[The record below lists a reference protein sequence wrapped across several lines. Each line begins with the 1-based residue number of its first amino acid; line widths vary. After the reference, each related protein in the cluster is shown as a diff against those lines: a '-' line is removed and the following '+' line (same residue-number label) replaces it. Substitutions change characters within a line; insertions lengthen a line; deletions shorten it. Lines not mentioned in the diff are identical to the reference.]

1 MAAIWGSSFVLI
13 KVAGEELPPVYVA
26 LGRVGLGAITLLAIV
41 AALRERLPRDP
52 RLWGQLAIL
61 AVFWNSIP
69 FVCFAWGEERAS
81 SVLAGIWNGTTP
93 LIVLVLLAVALRE
106 ERPTRDQVLG
116 LILGFVGI
124 VVVLGP
130 WEGVGGGS
138 FAGQM
143 AFLLAA
149 TCYAIGLVFSRRY
162 LTGRPESGLVIS
174 AGQLTCAALQL
185 AVIAPFTASPDLGL
199 SGAAIGS
206 MLALGILGT
215 GVVYIMFFGV
225 VRAAG
230 AATGSSVGYLIVVFS
245 TVLGIVVLGEE
256 VAWHEPVGAALVIFA
271 LIFSQ
276 GHARLLGRS
285 AGLFSARIARRA
297 TTRGRPSDQT

>member
-1 MAAIWGSSFVLI
+1 VSAIWGSSFVLI

-26 LGRVGLGAITLLAIV
+26 LGRIALGAATLHLLVI
-41 AALRERLPRDP
+41 ALRDRLPRDP

-61 AVFWNSIP
+61 AVFWNAIP

-106 ERPTRDQVLG
+106 ERPTRDQVAG
-116 LILGFVGI
+116 LLLGFAGI

-130 WEGVGGGS
+130 WEGVGGSS

-149 TCYAIGLVFSRRY
+149 TCYAIGLVFSRRH
-162 LTGRPESGLVIS
+162 LTGRPESALVIS
-174 AGQLTCAALQL
+174 AGQLTCATIQL
-185 AVIAPFTASPDLGL
+185 ALIAPFTTSPDLGGL
-199 SGAAIGS
+199 SGDAIGS

-230 AATGSSVGYLIVVFS
+230 AATGASVGYLIVVFS

-256 VAWHEPVGAALVIFA
+256 VAWHEPAGAALVIFA
-271 LIFSQ
+271 LVFSQ

-285 AGLFSARIARRA
+285 AGLLRARIARRA
-297 TTRGRPSDQT
+297 TTRGRP

>member
-1 MAAIWGSSFVLI
+1 MIAV
-13 KVAGEELPPVYVA
+13 
-26 LGRVGLGAITLLAIV
+26 
-41 AALRERLPRDP
+41 RERLPRDP
-52 RLWGQLAIL
+52 RLWGQLALL

-106 ERPTRDQVLG
+106 ESPTRDQVAG
-116 LILGFVGI
+116 LVMGFAGI

-130 WEGVGGGS
+130 WEGVGGSS

-174 AGQLTCAALQL
+174 TGQLTCATAQL
-185 AVIAPFTASPDLGL
+185 AVIAPFTTSPDLGL
-199 SGAAIGS
+199 SGEAVAS

-245 TVLGIVVLGEE
+245 TVLGIVVLGED
-256 VAWHEPVGAALVIFA
+256 VAWHEPAGAVLVMFALV
-271 LIFSQ
+271 FSQ

-285 AGLFSARIARRA
+285 AGLIRARPARRA
-297 TTRGRPSDQT
+297 DTRRRP